1 MFYVN
6 KIDDELR
13 FGDIIAWGTFVTPKY
28 GYKPINLDFKVDLNF
43 PQFSAVLTPCCSI
56 EGNDINLSPLIK
68 INKNYL
74 NNTNFEGNLTAINRK
89 MEPQMSVHPLEWKS
103 FSPEEKARREAEG
116 LTYGFL
122 DKFIYDQHELL
133 PYYYL
138 DKERK
143 RKTNYYMISFK
154 NNYKIDL
161 ANVKD
166 KNNILIKSKHLQL
179 SVKSRNELRR
189 KIATYYSREP
199 KEDKICNLY

>member
-6 KIDDELR
+6 RIDNELR
-13 FGDIIAWGTFVTPKY
+13 FGDIIAWGTFATPKY
-28 GYKPINLDFKVDLNF
+28 GYQPNNQDFKVDINF

-56 EGNDINLSPLIK
+56 KGDDINLSPLIK

-74 NNTNFEGNLTAINRK
+74 DNPHFEGDLTIINRK
-89 MEPQMSVHPLEWKS
+89 MEPQMTVHPSRWEG
-103 FSPEEKARREAEG
+103 FQPEEKIRREAEG

-133 PYYYL
+133 PRYL
-138 DKERK
+138 IDKNRGI
-143 RKTNYYMISFK
+143 RTGYYMISFK

-161 ANVKD
+161 TNVKD

-199 KEDKICNLY
+199 KEDKVCNIY